1 MLRFNRKQ
9 LLGFTVAGALVVIT
23 TAGTRVSADEIVQHL
38 GPVGPHEP
46 ILTIVGSKRVLAFY
60 VPDGSHCAVEAIMS
74 DRSGDMSDRSGDEVS
89 PVRFRVSLRPSQ
101 VIHLDGAPNASLTL
115 QCSDSAKTLKILAP
129 KEFIAAGAA
138 E

>member
-1 MLRFNRKQ
+1 
-9 LLGFTVAGALVVIT
+9 
-23 TAGTRVSADEIVQHL
+23 VQHL

-46 ILTIVGSKRVLAFY
+46 ILTIVGSKRLLAFY
-60 VPDGSHCAVEAIMS
+60 VPDGSRCAVEAI
-74 DRSGDMSDRSGDEVS
+74 MSDRSGDEVS

-115 QCSDSAKTLKILAP
+115 QCSDSAKTLKIVAP

>member
-74 DRSGDMSDRSGDEVS
+74 DRSGDEVS

-115 QCSDSAKTLKILAP
+115 QCSDSAKTLKIVAP